1 MSKAQTITQKLS
13 WLHTWGG
20 LVFGWL
26 LFAIFLTGTL
36 AVFDKE
42 IDEWMRPEIPAHN
55 VSQVEAAQRALAYL
69 QANHPDASAWNIG
82 LPTERSPGLSV
93 SAGEQRRGGGQ
104 ALDPRTGEKID
115 PRETAGGGFFFRFHF
130 TLNMPR
136 NIGIWVVGLAAVLML
151 VALVSGIVIHKK
163 FFKEFFT
170 FRPNKG
176 QRSWLDAHN
185 ASGVLL
191 LPFHLMITYTGLV
204 IFYLIYMPAAVDAL
218 FDGNREAAF
227 GRGGQGGEQREA
239 RAPANGQGAE
249 RMAGGAERNGQRG
262 AGEQERS
269 HEPGAERGQGGE
281 RMARGEQQ
289 GGARGEAG
297 HDHSH
302 DHEHD
307 HESERGER
315 PLAPPAE
322 LTDLAPLLAEAER
335 LMGPVG
341 SLSIRNPGRAN
352 AQIDVRPVLGNRIEL
367 TKGQGMQ
374 FDGVS
379 GKVTRMPN
387 ESKPAQLTQKV
398 MAGLHFAQF
407 GGYPMR
413 WLYFICGLVSSAM
426 IASGLVLFTVKRSR
440 RPDAEGAL
448 AARMYAVAERVNIT
462 VIAGLGIACVGML
475 WANRLLPVELAERA
489 GWEVQVFFGLWLLTL
504 VHACLRPSKQ
514 AWREQLGLGAAL
526 CLALP
531 LLSALTVEQPW
542 ADNTRLL
549 LELTSVA
556 CGALMA
562 WATWR
567 AGRPSEKP
575 APRRRAQTAV
585 EAN

>member
-1 MSKAQTITQKLS
+1 MSKPQTITQKLS

-20 LVFGWL
+20 LIFGWL

-42 IDEWMRPEIPAHN
+42 IDEWMRPEIPAHD
-55 VSQVEAAQRALAYL
+55 VSQVDAAKRALAYL
-69 QANHPDASAWNIG
+69 QARHPDASAWNIG

-93 SAGEQRRGGGQ
+93 SAGEQRRGGGEQ
-104 ALDPRTGEKID
+104 LDPRSGERLD
-115 PRETAGGGFFFRFHF
+115 VRETAGGGFFFRFHF
-130 TLNMPR
+130 TLNLPR
-136 NIGIWVVGLAAVLML
+136 NIGIWVVGLAAVAML

-227 GRGGQGGEQREA
+227 GRGGQGGEQR
-239 RAPANGQGAE
+239 APRE
-249 RMAGGAERNGQRG
+249 
-262 AGEQERS
+262 
-269 HEPGAERGQGGE
+269 GQGGE
-281 RMARGEQQ
+281 RMGRNAEQ
-289 GGARGEAG
+289 GGA
-297 HDHSH
+297 
-302 DHEHD
+302 HEHGPV
-307 HESERGER
+307 RGER
-315 PLAPPAE
+315 PQAE

-341 SLSIRNPGRAN
+341 SLSIRNPGRAD
-352 AQIDVRPVLGNRIEL
+352 ALIEVRPVLGNRIEL
-367 TKGQGMQ
+367 TKGQSMQ
-374 FDGVS
+374 FHGVS
-379 GKVTRMPN
+379 GALLRAPN
-387 ESKPAQLTQKV
+387 VARPVPLTQRV

-413 WLYFICGLVSSAM
+413 WLYFVCGLVSSAM
-426 IASGLVLFTVKRSR
+426 IATGLVLFTVKRRR

-448 AARMYAVAERVNIT
+448 AARMHANAERVNIAA
-462 VIAGLGIACVGML
+462 IAGLGIACVGML
-475 WANRLLPVELAERA
+475 WANRLLPVELADRA

-504 VHACLRPSKQ
+504 LHACLRPCLQ
-514 AWREQLGLGAAL
+514 AWREQLGAAAAL

-531 LLSALTVEQPW
+531 LLSLLTVEQPW
-542 ADNTRLL
+542 ADDTRLL
-549 LELTSVA
+549 LELTGLA

-562 WATWR
+562 WTTWR
-567 AGRPSEKP
+567 VGRPGEKP
-575 APRRRAQTAV
+575 APRRKAQPALEV
-585 EAN
+585 N